1 METDMSLL
9 INTASAAPQPLE
21 ITSNGAPVTKP
32 RGKQND
38 ALDALAQAL
47 MAGDLAAANRAYADA
62 QNAVATKRVDD
73 PGPSFAAIG
82 TALQAGDLETAKRA
96 LPRPPV
102 VHPSFSLDGVDPLEF
117 STGNPSTPPRRA
129 APLASR
135 DEAVSGYASAL
146 STAIKEGDPE
156 AIKMAMAEAMDFLT
170 TSGTVP
176 EAALA
181 SPVGAPQTFENPSNN
196 PIMALLNDPNFNSLQ
211 IAVNSENTADI
222 KSAWAQFINGG
233 TGTTS
238 SAPLLQ
244 NDPTSDLGVTE
255 VFPLMA
261 RNDPASDL
269 GHIIA
274 SPLAAQSATPLLS
287 SVAPMA
293 GPAVN
298 GYSRVLFA
306 ANAGGQEK
314 TLVAMLRSLAPD
326 GEQAASAVRAATATS
341 QSIQLSNET
350 QRASR
355 EASAATR
362 TGYSGLTNREIEAA
376 QDRFRPNSLSMANHT
391 GGEGAFSHF
400 GQSGSSS
407 MSEERSGS
415 HYPGRKSTMAPAEFK
430 TVLEALDV
438 LLAPV

>member
-62 QNAVATKRVDD
+62 QNAVATKTVDD

-117 STGNPSTPPRRA
+117 STGTQSTPPRRA

-176 EAALA
+176 DAALA

-196 PIMALLNDPNFNSLQ
+196 PIMALLNDPNFN
-211 IAVNSENTADI
+211 
-222 KSAWAQFINGG
+222 
-233 TGTTS
+233 
-238 SAPLLQ
+238 
-244 NDPTSDLGVTE
+244 
-255 VFPLMA
+255 
-261 RNDPASDL
+261 
-269 GHIIA
+269 
-274 SPLAAQSATPLLS
+274 
-287 SVAPMA
+287 
-293 GPAVN
+293 
-298 GYSRVLFA
+298 
-306 ANAGGQEK
+306 
-314 TLVAMLRSLAPD
+314 
-326 GEQAASAVRAATATS
+326 
-341 QSIQLSNET
+341 
-350 QRASR
+350 
-355 EASAATR
+355 
-362 TGYSGLTNREIEAA
+362 
-376 QDRFRPNSLSMANHT
+376 
-391 GGEGAFSHF
+391 
-400 GQSGSSS
+400 
-407 MSEERSGS
+407 
-415 HYPGRKSTMAPAEFK
+415 
-430 TVLEALDV
+430 
-438 LLAPV
+438 

>member
-1 METDMSLL
+1 
-9 INTASAAPQPLE
+9 
-21 ITSNGAPVTKP
+21 
-32 RGKQND
+32 
-38 ALDALAQAL
+38 
-47 MAGDLAAANRAYADA
+47 
-62 QNAVATKRVDD
+62 
-73 PGPSFAAIG
+73 
-82 TALQAGDLETAKRA
+82 
-96 LPRPPV
+96 
-102 VHPSFSLDGVDPLEF
+102 
-117 STGNPSTPPRRA
+117 
-129 APLASR
+129 
-135 DEAVSGYASAL
+135 
-146 STAIKEGDPE
+146 
-156 AIKMAMAEAMDFLT
+156 
-170 TSGTVP
+170 
-176 EAALA
+176 
-181 SPVGAPQTFENPSNN
+181 
-196 PIMALLNDPNFNSLQ
+196 
-211 IAVNSENTADI
+211 
-222 KSAWAQFINGG
+222 
-233 TGTTS
+233 
-238 SAPLLQ
+238 
-244 NDPTSDLGVTE
+244 
-255 VFPLMA
+255 MA

-274 SPLAAQSATPLLS
+274 SPHAAQSATPLLS

-341 QSIQLSNET
+341 QSIQLNNET
-350 QRASR
+350 QRTSR

>member
-1 METDMSLL
+1 MSLL

-21 ITSNGAPVTKP
+21 ITSNGTPVAKP

-38 ALDALAQAL
+38 ALDVLAQAL

-62 QNAVATKRVDD
+62 QNAVATKTIDD

-102 VHPSFSLDGVDPLEF
+102 VHPSFSLDSVDPLSF
-117 STGNPSTPPRRA
+117 SAGNTSIPPRRA
-129 APLASR
+129 APLTSR

-146 STAIKEGDPE
+146 STAIKEGDPA
-156 AIKMAMAEAMDFLT
+156 AIKVAMAEAMDFLT
-170 TSGTVP
+170 TSGIAP
-176 EAALA
+176 DAALT
-181 SPVGAPQTFENPSNN
+181 PPEGTPQISESPSNN

-211 IAVNSENTADI
+211 VAVNSENTADI

-233 TGTTS
+233 TGATS

-244 NDPTSDLGVTE
+244 NDPTSDLGHTIAS
-255 VFPLMA
+255 PL
-261 RNDPASDL
+261 
-269 GHIIA
+269 A
-274 SPLAAQSATPLLS
+274 SPLAAQNATLLPS
-287 SVAPMA
+287 STAPVTGPA
-293 GPAVN
+293 GP
-298 GYSRVLFA
+298 GYSRFLLA
-306 ANAGGQEK
+306 SNANGQEK
-314 TLVAMLRSLAPD
+314 TLVAMLRSLLPD

-341 QSIQLSNET
+341 QSIQLNNET
-350 QRASR
+350 QRTTR

>member
-1 METDMSLL
+1 MSLL
-9 INTASAAPQPLE
+9 INTASTAPQPLE
-21 ITSNGAPVTKP
+21 ITSNGTPVTKP

-38 ALDALAQAL
+38 ALDVLAQAL
-47 MAGDLAAANRAYADA
+47 RAGDLAAANRAYADA
-62 QNAVATKRVDD
+62 QNAVATKTVDD
-73 PGPSFAAIG
+73 PGPSLAVIG

-96 LPRPPV
+96 LPHPPV
-102 VHPSFSLDGVDPLEF
+102 AHPSFSLDGVDPLSF
-117 STGNPSTPPRRA
+117 SVGNTSIPPRRA

-146 STAIKEGDPE
+146 STAIKEGDPA
-156 AIKMAMAEAMDFLT
+156 AIKVAMAEAMDFLT
-170 TSGTVP
+170 TSGIAP
-176 EAALA
+176 DAALT
-181 SPVGAPQTFENPSNN
+181 SPEGTPQISESASNN

-211 IAVNSENTADI
+211 VAVNSENTANI

-233 TGTTS
+233 TGATS
-238 SAPLLQ
+238 SASLLQ
-244 NDPTSDLGVTE
+244 NDPTSDLGHTIAS
-255 VFPLMA
+255 PL
-261 RNDPASDL
+261 
-269 GHIIA
+269 A
-274 SPLAAQSATPLLS
+274 SPLAAQNATLLPS
-287 SVAPMA
+287 STAQMTGPA
-293 GPAVN
+293 GP
-298 GYSRVLFA
+298 GYSRFLLA
-306 ANAGGQEK
+306 SNANGQEK
-314 TLVAMLRSLAPD
+314 TLVAMLRSLLPD

-341 QSIQLSNET
+341 QSIQLNNET
-350 QRASR
+350 QRTSR

-362 TGYSGLTNREIEAA
+362 TGYSGLTNREIEAV

-415 HYPGRKSTMAPAEFK
+415 HYPGRKSTMVPAEFK

>member
-21 ITSNGAPVTKP
+21 IASNGAPVTKP

-62 QNAVATKRVDD
+62 QNAVATKTVDD

-117 STGNPSTPPRRA
+117 STGTPSTPPRRA

-176 EAALA
+176 DAALA

-244 NDPTSDLGVTE
+244 NDPTSDLGHTIAS
-255 VFPLMA
+255 PL
-261 RNDPASDL
+261 
-269 GHIIA
+269 A
-274 SPLAAQSATPLLS
+274 SPLAAQNATLLPS
-287 SVAPMA
+287 STAPVTGPA
-293 GPAVN
+293 GP
-298 GYSRVLFA
+298 GYSRFLLA
-306 ANAGGQEK
+306 SNANGQEK
-314 TLVAMLRSLAPD
+314 TLVAMLRSLLPD

-341 QSIQLSNET
+341 QSIQLNNET
-350 QRASR
+350 QRTTR

>member
-21 ITSNGAPVTKP
+21 IASNGAPVTKP

-62 QNAVATKRVDD
+62 QNAVATKTVDD

-117 STGNPSTPPRRA
+117 STGTPSTPPRRA

-170 TSGTVP
+170 TSGIAP
-176 EAALA
+176 DAALT
-181 SPVGAPQTFENPSNN
+181 PPEGTPQISESPSNN

-211 IAVNSENTADI
+211 VAVNSENTADI

-233 TGTTS
+233 TGATS

-244 NDPTSDLGVTE
+244 NDPTSDLGHTIAS
-255 VFPLMA
+255 PL
-261 RNDPASDL
+261 
-269 GHIIA
+269 A
-274 SPLAAQSATPLLS
+274 SPLAAQNATLLPS
-287 SVAPMA
+287 STAPVT

-314 TLVAMLRSLAPD
+314 TLVAMLRSLLPD

-341 QSIQLSNET
+341 QSIQLNNET
-350 QRASR
+350 QRTTR

-376 QDRFRPNSLSMANHT
+376 QDRVRPNSLSMANHT